1 MAMVCPQC
9 RVAHVQKLACPTCG
23 SRLQYVLMEISGFQ
37 VRRPNLSSWRNTP
50 WGRLFVG
57 VALALGMNHVVGD
70 FLMAAKLIAV
80 ERGQEG
86 MNVWLDA
93 LVRMHGLQVFSVFL
107 AGLLTGAGQKR
118 GVLCG
123 SFVAVCSCLFFQ
135 YFEGARLT
143 LNELPPRM
151 AQLFLLV
158 SCGAAG
164 GLAGSLAWRPNK
176 PAAIYRSPRSSAF
189 RARPPRQ
196 SAYEGPVAWI
206 RVCMGIPLAVGGVV
220 CAQALREMLVDMG
233 NGKLVIESY
242 FQADFV
248 AWEISALAILAG
260 SAFAGATCS
269 NGIKQG
275 LFVGIGTATALLGI
289 RLANPQISVGFLL
302 ATEVAAVCL
311 SVTGGW
317 FGSQLMPPVV
327 RAARR
332 RRAYST
338 VYT

>member
-1 MAMVCPQC
+1 M
-9 RVAHVQKLACPTCG
+9 
-23 SRLQYVLMEISGFQ
+23 
-37 VRRPNLSSWRNTP
+37 
-50 WGRLFVG
+50 
-57 VALALGMNHVVGD
+57 ALALGMNHVVGD

-80 ERGQEG
+80 ERGQDG
-86 MNVWLDA
+86 LNVWLDA

-123 SFVAVCSCLFFQ
+123 AFVALCSCLTFQ

-143 LNELPPRM
+143 LGEVAPRM

-164 GLAGSLAWRPNK
+164 GLAGSVAWPSNK
-176 PAAIYRSPRSSAF
+176 PVAIYRSPKSSMFRSRPRSSA
-189 RARPPRQ
+189 
-196 SAYEGPVAWI
+196 YDGPVAWT

-220 CAQALREMLVDMG
+220 CAQALREMLVNMG
-233 NGKLVIESY
+233 SGKLVIESY

-289 RLANPQISVGFLL
+289 RLANPEISARLL
-302 ATEVAAVCL
+302 AVTVVAAVCL
-311 SVTGGW
+311 SMTGGW
-317 FGSQLMPPVV
+317 FGSQLLPPVV

-338 VYT
+338 VYS